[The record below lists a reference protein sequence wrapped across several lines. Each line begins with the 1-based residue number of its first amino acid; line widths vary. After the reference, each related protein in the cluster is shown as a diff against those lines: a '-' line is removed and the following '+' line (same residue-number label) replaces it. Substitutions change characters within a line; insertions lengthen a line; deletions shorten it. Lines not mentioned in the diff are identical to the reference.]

1 MLRPHL
7 EKSTPSARQ
16 QQFCRQLGRPL
27 RRTAAL
33 RPFVRAAAFLQPSSP
48 GSQPAG
54 SGSSPPVD
62 VLESLQGI
70 YATLQTM
77 QAAQATQAQTL
88 DELKTRL
95 QSVEGDIEA
104 VQDDM
109 SRLEDAIEAVQATQ
123 TSWAQT
129 LGALA
134 EDSVLVRRYLTKEK
148 QLRRGVLVS
157 KGRGSLTGR
166 RAAHEP
172 PASAPSRKAVAAAG
186 KRGRTLG
193 DNAAKGP

>member
-1 MLRPHL
+1 MLTQGCAPCVR
-7 EKSTPSARQ
+7 
-16 QQFCRQLGRPL
+16 CR
-27 RRTAAL
+27 
-33 RPFVRAAAFLQPSSP
+33 
-48 GSQPAG
+48 
-54 SGSSPPVD
+54 
-62 VLESLQGI
+62 
-70 YATLQTM
+70 TM

-134 EDSVLVRRYLTKEK
+134 EDSVLVKRYLTKESK

-157 KGRGSLTGR
+157 KCEPAR
-166 RAAHEP
+166 RPLP
-172 PASAPSRKAVAAAG
+172 PLPWCQACLSHCSAGCLAVA
-186 KRGRTLG
+186 
-193 DNAAKGP
+193 PVIP